1 MVCMLWSSLPA
12 VAVLEQPG
20 EDPRCSQGAAGC
32 MASSHCSVAHNQGC
46 VTAHPGQM
54 LAEEQSECTN
64 SCQAQSPAPSSPA
77 ACRKRCWLF
86 VFNNHADFSS
96 MNSSCLNAL
105 HLSHPVARSS
115 TVLTIRCTK
124 NHFLFVVLNFL
135 QVVPAGAPTPASEEA
150 VHSSCLPLRAC
161 QDHTALSHHLPP
173 IPTPSH
179 GIVPNPEAAAG
190 LCALNSLPFSISL

>member
-1 MVCMLWSSLPA
+1 MFPGSCRVYGLIALLSGTQPRLCDSSPWPDAGRGAVRVQQQLP
-12 VAVLEQPG
+12 
-20 EDPRCSQGAAGC
+20 GA
-32 MASSHCSVAHNQGC
+32 
-46 VTAHPGQM
+46 
-54 LAEEQSECTN
+54 E
-64 SCQAQSPAPSSPA
+64 PSSPA